1 MKLVSAGLIVTCPN
15 SKFFN
20 CSVLC
25 HIALDWIRAGCED
38 NSTPS
43 AVIGAVPLINPEQL
57 DGCEAV
63 IIPLARVRV
72 DGCERYTVCCC
83 CCQIVYQGTYP
94 FNIS

>member
-43 AVIGAVPLINPEQL
+43 AVIGAVPLIDPEQL

-63 IIPLARVRV
+63 IIPLVRIRV
-72 DGCERYTVCCC
+72 DGL
-83 CCQIVYQGTYP
+83 
-94 FNIS
+94 